1 MKTTIKKAEMKGQFI
16 DLQQF
21 RGGRPA
27 RLLRVCLR
35 RCDVKRINVPYVVG
49 RIGWFYRG
57 KRLKPVDGIFVHCT
71 DLKKAEAYEN
81 CFRFIYEWLYFNG
94 GNGVERRL
102 GSFKADVSRW
112 GFTFPKSLKK
122 LVKDLMSRECIY

>member
-1 MKTTIKKAEMKGQFI
+1 MKMKNKIKKADMRGQFI
-16 DLQQF
+16 DMQKT

-27 RLLRVCLR
+27 RLFRVCLR

-81 CFRFIYEWLYFNG
+81 CFRFIHDWLYFDG
-94 GNGVERRL
+94 GNGLERRL
-102 GSFKADVSRW
+102 DSFKADVSRW
-112 GFTFPKSLKK
+112 GFTFPKSLQKT
-122 LVKDLMSRECIY
+122 VKELMS